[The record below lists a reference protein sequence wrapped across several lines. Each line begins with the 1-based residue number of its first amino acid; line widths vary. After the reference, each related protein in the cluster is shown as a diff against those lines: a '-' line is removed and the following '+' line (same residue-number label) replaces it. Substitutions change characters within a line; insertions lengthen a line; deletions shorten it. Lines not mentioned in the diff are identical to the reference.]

1 MIGHF
6 LDNNRVL
13 ASHADGKIHRF
24 HRHTNLGAQ
33 TGRDKTILLINNF
46 YLFHESPCSCY
57 KGTETFQER
66 NHNFIKNTEKGFC
79 AKSIPLHSFYPTSKN
94 QMPKQMFEEDNGASE
109 LLRII
114 DLLNAAMGDVKKTK
128 TVEELQTVINNI
140 NRVINEVKKSLAS
153 QGKIT

>member
-1 MIGHF
+1 
-6 LDNNRVL
+6 
-13 ASHADGKIHRF
+13 
-24 HRHTNLGAQ
+24 
-33 TGRDKTILLINNF
+33 
-46 YLFHESPCSCY
+46 
-57 KGTETFQER
+57 
-66 NHNFIKNTEKGFC
+66 
-79 AKSIPLHSFYPTSKN
+79 
-94 QMPKQMFEEDNGASE
+94 MPKAMFDEDNGASE

>member
-1 MIGHF
+1 
-6 LDNNRVL
+6 
-13 ASHADGKIHRF
+13 
-24 HRHTNLGAQ
+24 
-33 TGRDKTILLINNF
+33 
-46 YLFHESPCSCY
+46 
-57 KGTETFQER
+57 
-66 NHNFIKNTEKGFC
+66 
-79 AKSIPLHSFYPTSKN
+79 
-94 QMPKQMFEEDNGASE
+94 MPKVMFEEDNGASE

>member
-1 MIGHF
+1 
-6 LDNNRVL
+6 
-13 ASHADGKIHRF
+13 
-24 HRHTNLGAQ
+24 
-33 TGRDKTILLINNF
+33 
-46 YLFHESPCSCY
+46 
-57 KGTETFQER
+57 
-66 NHNFIKNTEKGFC
+66 
-79 AKSIPLHSFYPTSKN
+79 
-94 QMPKQMFEEDNGASE
+94 MFEEDNGASE

>member
-1 MIGHF
+1 
-6 LDNNRVL
+6 
-13 ASHADGKIHRF
+13 
-24 HRHTNLGAQ
+24 
-33 TGRDKTILLINNF
+33 
-46 YLFHESPCSCY
+46 
-57 KGTETFQER
+57 
-66 NHNFIKNTEKGFC
+66 
-79 AKSIPLHSFYPTSKN
+79 
-94 QMPKQMFEEDNGASE
+94 MFDEDNGASE